1 MYLKYLKQNNNNKLN
16 KFKNQSMKNKE
27 IYTN

>member
-1 MYLKYLKQNNNNKLN
+1 MYLKYLKQNNNKLN